1 MKNDLKKILTVR
13 KDGKVDKKKLIILLF
28 LLMFFFSSGTTLA
41 RYAYTEIRDFYLN
54 SKKFYFNCD
63 KLSAS
68 GSLIEMTNWSG
79 VGEYQVT
86 FNMNSYANNNLYS
99 DDDITYNITY
109 TCSSNV
115 TCSIVDNKT
124 SSTILGSKNTDEFT
138 IVISVP
144 TDVTLHDNDS
154 VELNVEAT
162 STSPYK
168 KKLSGTFR
176 LVVGYYGL
184 SYEIDDEKGSPYL
197 ETRITNTLDYYKVTT
212 DFDTYHVGDQIDIPT
227 YLALTDEQ
235 KQNCASAIITL
246 TFDPTE
252 VLLDMTSEDYL
263 NAISTTKTTID
274 GYDYITSITFKMDA
288 LSSEQ
293 VKFYKIN
300 TALDNT
306 YPNASNQSIITVSY
320 Q

>member
-1 MKNDLKKILTVR
+1 MINKLKNIINLNKDNKI
-13 KDGKVDKKKLIILLF
+13 DKRKLIVLLF
-28 LLMFFFSSGTTLA
+28 ILIFLFGSGVTLA
-41 RYAYTEIRDFYLN
+41 RYAYKEVRDFYFN

-63 KLSAS
+63 KLSES

-99 DDDITYNITY
+99 DDDINYNISY

-115 TCSIVDNKT
+115 VCSVVDNKT
-124 SSTILGSKNTDEFT
+124 NGTILGTKNTDEFT
-138 IVISVP
+138 VVISVP
-144 TDVTLHDNDS
+144 TDVTLHDKYS
-154 VELNVEAT
+154 VELKVEAT

-184 SYEIDDEKGSPYL
+184 SYEIDDEVGSPYL
-197 ETRITNTLDYYKVTT
+197 DVRITNTLDYYKVITA
-212 DFDTYHVGDQIDIPT
+212 FGNYNVGDKLDIPT
-227 YLALTDEQ
+227 YQALTTEQ

-246 TFDPTE
+246 TFDPE
-252 VLLDMTSEDYL
+252 KVLLDMTSEDYL
-263 NAISTTKTTID
+263 NAISTTSKQIN
-274 GYDYITSITFKMDA
+274 GYYYINSITFKIEA

-293 VKFYKIN
+293 VKFYKID
-300 TALDNT
+300 TSLDNT
-306 YPNASNQSIITVSY
+306 YPNKDNESIITVSY

>member
-1 MKNDLKKILTVR
+1 MKNKLKSILNLN
-13 KDGKVDKKKLIILLF
+13 KDGKIDKKKFVILLF
-28 LLMFFFSSGTTLA
+28 VAIFIFSSGVTLA
-41 RYAYTEIRDFYLN
+41 RYAYTEIRDFYFN

-63 KLSAS
+63 KLSES

-86 FNMNSYANNNLYS
+86 FKMNSYANNNLYS
-99 DDDITYNITY
+99 DDDIDYNIQY
-109 TCSSNV
+109 SCSSNV
-115 TCSIVDNKT
+115 VCSIVDNKT
-124 SSTILGSKNTDEFT
+124 SSTILGTKNTDEFT

-144 TDVTLHDNDS
+144 TDVTLHDKDS
-154 VELNVEAT
+154 VELKVEAT

-168 KKLSGTFR
+168 KKLTGTFR

-184 SYEIDDEKGSPYL
+184 SYEIDDSKGSPYL
-197 ETRITNTLDYYKVTT
+197 ETRITNTLDYYRVTT
-212 DFDTYHVGDQIDIPT
+212 AFANYNEGDQIDIPT
-227 YLALTDEQ
+227 YQSLTEEQ

-246 TFDPTE
+246 TFDPKK

-263 NAISTTKTTID
+263 NAISTTKRQIN

-300 TALDNT
+300 TSLDNT
-306 YPNASNQSIITVSY
+306 YPNNNNESIITVSY

>member
-1 MKNDLKKILTVR
+1 MI
-13 KDGKVDKKKLIILLF
+13 KKLKGIVNLKSNGKIDKRKLLILLF
-28 LLMFFFSSGTTLA
+28 ILIFLFGSGVTLA
-41 RYAYTEIRDFYLN
+41 RYAYTEIRDFYFN
-54 SKKFYFNCD
+54 SKRFYFNCD
-63 KLSAS
+63 KLSES

-99 DDDITYNITY
+99 DDDINYNITY
-109 TCSSNV
+109 SCSSNV
-115 TCSIVDNKT
+115 VCSVVDNKT
-124 SSTILGSKNTDEFT
+124 SGTILGNKNTDEFT

-144 TDVTLHDNDS
+144 TDVVLHDKDS
-154 VELNVEAT
+154 VELEVEAT

-197 ETRITNTLDYYKVTT
+197 ETRITNTLDYYKVITA
-212 DFDTYHVGDQIDIPT
+212 FDSYNVGDQIDIPT
-227 YLALTDEQ
+227 YLALSDD
-235 KQNCASAIITL
+235 KKGNCASAIITL
-246 TFDPTE
+246 SFDPTK

-263 NAISTTKTTID
+263 NAISTTSKQIN
-274 GYDYITSITFKMDA
+274 GYDYIDSITFKIDA

-293 VKFYKIN
+293 VKFYKID
-300 TALDNT
+300 TSLDNT
-306 YPNASNQSIITVSY
+306 YPNANNTSIITVSY

>member
-1 MKNDLKKILTVR
+1 MKNSLKKILTIK
-13 KDGKVDKKKLIILLF
+13 KDGKINKKKLIILLF

-41 RYAYTEIRDFYLN
+41 RYAYTEIRNFYFN

-86 FNMNSYANNNLYS
+86 FKMNSYANNNLYS

-115 TCSIVDNKT
+115 VCSIVDNKT

-144 TDVTLHDNDS
+144 TDVTLHDKDS
-154 VELNVEAT
+154 VELQVEAT

-168 KKLSGTFR
+168 KKLFGTFR

-212 DFDTYHVGDQIDIPT
+212 AFDNYNIGEQIDIPT
-227 YLALTDEQ
+227 YQALTEEQ

-293 VKFYKIN
+293 VKFYKSN
-300 TALDNT
+300 TAEDNT
-306 YPNASNQSIITVSY
+306 YPNGSNNSIITVSY